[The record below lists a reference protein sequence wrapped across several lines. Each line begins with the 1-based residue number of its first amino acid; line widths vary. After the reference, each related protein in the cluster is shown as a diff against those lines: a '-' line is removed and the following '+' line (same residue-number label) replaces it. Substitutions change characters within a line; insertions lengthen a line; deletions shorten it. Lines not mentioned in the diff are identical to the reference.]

1 MNAAEQ
7 NKEGRQLER
16 LTTRR
21 DLIVV
26 AIVALS
32 VLSLAVHFELSE
44 SVLAVT
50 RRFEHLQLDE
60 LVLTL
65 LALSLALTWFA
76 WRRFRDA
83 RAELAGRRAAE
94 VQLANLLLQHRQ
106 LAQKHL
112 DVQEMERKFLARE
125 LHDELGQYLNAIK
138 LDAVSIQ
145 AKVPDD
151 ESPIWRNAAA
161 VIQHA
166 DHVYAVVRDL
176 IRRLRPIGLDEL
188 GLEAALEQYVDDWQ
202 RRLPDVRFNLTL
214 AGDLDALDESLALA
228 LYRLLQEGMT
238 NMSKHA
244 GAEHVEIRVQRSQSG
259 TGATDEVLFSM
270 VDDGHGAD
278 LGARKPGL
286 GLVGMRERIETLGGS
301 LHVTAEP
308 SRGFGIRAHIPA
320 MKAPEGA
327 AA

>member
-1 MNAAEQ
+1 MHAAE
-7 NKEGRQLER
+7 NDGEGRQRER
-16 LTTRR
+16 LTAQR

-26 AIVALS
+26 AIVTLS
-32 VLSLAVHFELSE
+32 VLTLAVHFELSE

-76 WRRFRDA
+76 WRRFREA
-83 RAELAGRRAAE
+83 RAELARRRAAE

-151 ESPIWRNAAA
+151 ESPIWRSAAA

-188 GLEAALEQYVDDWQ
+188 GLEAALEQYVDDW
-202 RRLPDVRFNLTL
+202 RHRLPQIQFRLSL
-214 AGDLDALDESLALA
+214 EGDLDALGEPHALTV
-228 LYRLLQEGMT
+228 YRLLQEGMT
-238 NMSKHA
+238 NVSKHA
-244 GAEHVEIRVQRSQSG
+244 ERRARRDPRANARALSPG
-259 TGATDEVLFSM
+259 TPTRCSSA
-270 VDDGHGAD
+270 
-278 LGARKPGL
+278 
-286 GLVGMRERIETLGGS
+286 
-301 LHVTAEP
+301 
-308 SRGFGIRAHIPA
+308 
-320 MKAPEGA
+320 
-327 AA
+327 